1 MILQSD
7 NPIRMVRELKG
18 APLSII
24 IALGLVRQRVSQG
37 WLERSTGY
45 TDKPISQALQYL
57 REVGLVDET
66 SSGWQLVKENAK
78 QLPLTL
84 IIDEGGIEAQADDAP
99 SLPPPFEDQNGGG
112 DNSTESVAL
121 SRNNSDSLLTYLIN
135 DSNNINI
142 NQVSKVS
149 NDEKRK
155 NSDLDPI
162 IEKNLETF
170 RELGIKINRRTSNL
184 ARMQHITR
192 DYIIGTVNNLK
203 QGELL
208 GLAIIRMEQG
218 NGIPPPK
225 KHKTGC
231 GCNECLARYGEWER

>member
-1 MILQSD
+1 
-7 NPIRMVRELKG
+7 MVRELKG

-78 QLPLTL
+78 QLPLVMQ
-84 IIDEGGIEAQADDAP
+84 IE
-99 SLPPPFEDQNGGG
+99 EDIEPQS
-112 DNSTESVAL
+112 DLEEEKPIQTEVIQEC
-121 SRNNSDSLLTYLIN
+121 RNYSDSLLTYLIN

-162 IEKNLETF
+162 IEENLETF
-170 RELGIKINRRTSNL
+170 RELGIRINKRTSNL
-184 ARMQHITR
+184 ARMKHITR

-218 NGIPPPK
+218 DGIPPPK

-231 GCNECLARYGEWER
+231 GCNECLARYGEWEK

>member
-1 MILQSD
+1 MILQTE

-24 IALGLVRQRVSQG
+24 IALGLVQQRVSQG

-66 SSGWQLVKENAK
+66 RSGWQLVKENAK
-78 QLPLTL
+78 QLPMVMQMDAVEVSSEDPEETQ
-84 IIDEGGIEAQADDAP
+84 ESESSKNTTKIEETAKNQTDDI
-99 SLPPPFEDQNGGG
+99 
-112 DNSTESVAL
+112 AL
-121 SRNNSDSLLTYLIN
+121 SRNYSDSLLTYLNNKDIN
-135 DSNNINI
+135 K
-142 NQVSKVS
+142 VSKVS
-149 NDEKRK
+149 NAEIRK
-155 NSDLDPI
+155 NSDLDSV
-162 IEKNLETF
+162 IEENIETF

-184 ARMQHITR
+184 ARMKHITR
-192 DYIIGTVNNLK
+192 EYILATVRQLK

-218 NGIPPPK
+218 EEIAPKK
-225 KHKTGC
+225 KHKSGC
-231 GCNECLARYGEWER
+231 GCPECRGKYGEWEE